1 MNDSFSYKDEPKKD
15 DAPFIQVKGLSK
27 TYGMNHKRVEALRDL
42 TFDISQGELLTIVGA
57 SGAGKST
64 LLHILGTLDHPTSGS
79 IFYRGEDLFSLSET
93 QLAEFRNHKI
103 GFIFQFHYL
112 LPEFNALENTMM
124 PALIRGYNK
133 GKALEEAEKL
143 LLTMGLKDRLTHK
156 QGELSGGEQQRVAI
170 ARSLILKPE
179 VILAD
184 EPIGNLDSKTG
195 EVIFDLLLSL
205 NRQLKITLLVVTH
218 NESLAHKMPRRIT
231 LRDGRIVSPHDL
243 P

>member
-1 MNDSFSYKDEPKKD
+1 MNDLPSDKDKLKKD
-15 DAPFIQVKGLSK
+15 DVPFIQVKGLSK
-27 TYGMNHKRVEALRDL
+27 IYGMNHKRVEALRDI
-42 TFDISQGELLTIVGA
+42 TFDITQGESAAIMGA

-79 IFYRGEDLFSLSET
+79 ILYRGEDVFSLSEK

-112 LPEFNALENTMM
+112 LPEFNALENTML
-124 PALIRGYNK
+124 PALIRGYK
-133 GKALEEAEKL
+133 KDEALEEAEKL
-143 LLTMGLKDRLTHK
+143 LLKVGLKDRLTHK

-170 ARSLILKPE
+170 ARALILKPE
-179 VILAD
+179 IILAD

-195 EVIFDLLLSL
+195 EAVFDLLLSL

-231 LRDGRIVSPHDL
+231 LRDGCVVSA
-243 P
+243 